1 MECNENIDGSIF
13 MLHDQPY
20 CSADC
25 RLQACRREAE
35 GKPALSRAPSA
46 QSMVSSASSTGLLS
60 SFPSWM

>member
-1 MECNENIDGSIF
+1 
-13 MLHDQPY
+13 MLHDQTY

-35 GKPALSRAPSA
+35 GKQGPALSRAPSA
-46 QSMVSSASSTGLLS
+46 QAMVSSASSTGLYA